1 MTTLLEKAVKK
12 ISNLSETEQDEIA
25 KIILEEIED
34 EQAWYN
40 KFTNDQNKLSIL
52 ADEARKEFKSGKT
65 KDMNL

>member
-34 EQAWYN
+34 EQTWYN
-40 KFTNDQNKLSIL
+40 KFKNSQSNLSIL
-52 ADEARKEFKSGKT
+52 ADEARKEFKEVKT
-65 KDMNL
+65 KDMDL